1 MSPKLTRKTPIT
13 IATIACCAL
22 WLSACSQGPD
32 DAQKADKKDKKRPD
46 HAVEIITVS
55 QQPMRIKRTLT
66 GTLEAPST
74 VHVYSE
80 RAGRILS
87 LPYSEGDRVAA
98 GAELVR
104 LDDALIRAE
113 LDMAVASRKQA
124 ELNLKRLQN
133 LVPKKLASEDE
144 LARASTA
151 LDLARAAESLQRT
164 QLSRTVIKAP
174 FDAVISARLKEPG
187 DVVPLNEHI
196 LTLFDPNLITA
207 AVRVPERLFSQ
218 VTVGDAVVVRI
229 DSLGDRNFAGK
240 LLRVHPIVDPTTR
253 QGTVEVRLQ
262 PVPPGARPGQ
272 LCRVTLETSEMP
284 RRTIPL
290 NALQYDARGAFVY
303 RLDESTQAQRV
314 EVRSGLQFAEQVEIL
329 EGLADGD
336 RVVSKGF
343 LGLRAGAKVQVV
355 NPDGYEKA
363 DEKAEEKTSDK
374 AGKEAS
380 GK

>member
-1 MSPKLTRKTPIT
+1 MSPKLTRKNLST
-13 IATIACCAL
+13 IVTIIGCVL
-22 WLSACSQGPD
+22 WLSACGQGP
-32 DAQKADKKDKKRPD
+32 DAQKADKKDKKRPA

-66 GTLEAPST
+66 GTLEAPRT

-87 LPYSEGDRVAA
+87 LPYHEGDRVAA

-113 LDMAVASRKQA
+113 LEMAVASRKQA
-124 ELNLKRLQN
+124 ELDLKRLQG
-133 LVPKKLASEDE
+133 LVPKRLATEDE

-151 LDLARAAESLQRT
+151 LDLARAAESLQST
-164 QLSRTVIKAP
+164 QLSRTLIKAP
-174 FDAVISARLKEPG
+174 FDGVISARLKEPG

-196 LTLFDPNLITA
+196 LTLFDPSLITA
-207 AVRVPERLFSQ
+207 TVRVPERLFSQ
-218 VTVGDAVVVRI
+218 VAVGDAVTVRI

-240 LLRVHPIVDPTTR
+240 LLRVHPVVDPTTR

-272 LCRVTLETSEMP
+272 LCRVSLATPELP

-303 RLDESTQAQRV
+303 RLDEASQAQRV
-314 EVRSGLQFAEQVEIL
+314 EVRSGLQFDEQVEIL

-355 NPDGYEKA
+355 SPVDNGSANGKA
-363 DEKAEEKTSDK
+363 GDKANEK
-374 AGKEAS
+374 AGKEAG

>member
-1 MSPKLTRKTPIT
+1 MSPKLTQKYLLTM
-13 IATIACCAL
+13 ATVACCTL

-32 DAQKADKKDKKRPD
+32 TQQAGKKDKKRPA
-46 HAVEIITVS
+46 HAVEIITVA
-55 QQPMRIKRTLT
+55 QQPTRIKRTLT
-66 GTLEAPST
+66 GTLEAPRT

-87 LPYSEGDRVAA
+87 LPFYEGDRVTA

-104 LDDALIRAE
+104 LDNALIRAE

-124 ELNLKRLQN
+124 EVDLKRLKN
-133 LVPKKLASEDE
+133 LVPKKLATEDE

-151 LDLARAAESLQRT
+151 LDLTRAAESLQRT

-174 FDAVISARLKEPG
+174 FAGVISVRLQEPG

-196 LTLFDPNLITA
+196 LTLFDTTLITA
-207 AVRVPERLFSQ
+207 TVRVPEQLLSQ
-218 VTVGDAVVVRI
+218 VAVGDAVSVRI
-229 DSLGDRNFAGK
+229 DSLGDQTFPGDI
-240 LLRVHPIVDPTTR
+240 LRIHPIVDPATR

-262 PVPPGARPGQ
+262 PVPKGTRPGQ
-272 LCRVTLETSEMP
+272 LCRVTVETPELP

-290 NALQYDARGAFVY
+290 NALQYDPEGAYVY
-303 RLDESTQAQRV
+303 RLDEKSMAQRV
-314 EVRSGLQFAEQVEIL
+314 PVRSGLQFGEQVEIL

-343 LGLRAGAKVQVV
+343 LGLRAGKKVRVVVPPSAQQVNSSQT
-355 NPDGYEKA
+355 NPPQEKK
-363 DEKAEEKTSDK
+363 D
-374 AGKEAS
+374 
-380 GK
+380 